1 MDKIIIETATLN
13 CSQQK
18 AFEMFT
24 DNAQL
29 EKWLTLKA
37 NVEPEVGGK
46 YELFWEPNDPENNST
61 KGCKILAIEKP
72 YLINFE
78 WRGPIQFKNFMNNVR
93 PLTNVTVVFFPRDE
107 QTQIRLIHSGWRDT
121 NEWEEARHYFIK
133 AWKGAFENLEKAAA
147 Q

>member
-1 MDKIIIETATLN
+1 LL
-13 CSQQK
+13 QQK

-78 WRGPIQFKNFMNNVR
+78 WRGTKNVQASHER
-93 PLTNVTVVFFPRDE
+93 LT
-107 QTQIRLIHSGWRDT
+107 
-121 NEWEEARHYFIK
+121 
-133 AWKGAFENLEKAAA
+133 AAY
-147 Q
+147 